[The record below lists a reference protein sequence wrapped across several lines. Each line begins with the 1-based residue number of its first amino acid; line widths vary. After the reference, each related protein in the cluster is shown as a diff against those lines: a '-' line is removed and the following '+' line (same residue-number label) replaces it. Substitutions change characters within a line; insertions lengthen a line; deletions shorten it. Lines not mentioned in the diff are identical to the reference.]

1 MNLIGQSKQIVGRG
15 LNRDELEERL
25 VKLETLAK
33 NIVLSEYGELLSA
46 TDKPVNLIINYLEID
61 ETFLR
66 RFLRWMTYQKPIKQ
80 EVIRDADIRNAVD
93 KRRY

>member
-46 TDKPVNLIINYLEID
+46 TDKPVNLIIKLLRDRRNVSSEIPEMD
-61 ETFLR
+61 DVPKANQTR
-66 RFLRWMTYQKPIKQ
+66 GY
-80 EVIRDADIRNAVD
+80 
-93 KRRY
+93 KRC